1 MFGLKIFVRVQT
13 FWRGPPVP
21 PHNFCHPGGATYRR
35 HLSCRKSEKMSSR
48 PDWGAA
54 SLLNLF
60 KRYFQQEYFL
70 KEWILHTLDSP
81 NCWYFSFSSFTT
93 LTSLL
98 KLWQPLQIRFD
109 ISMDENEKLYF
120 DFFCRGKMGRHVQ
133 ADDAAGHDIERLSIL
148 RHIVCT
154 NRRYYAKE
162 NTLKIKFRNL

>member
-1 MFGLKIFVRVQT
+1 MHLWVTPLFLTVVCFVGQHIVATWVVGSRKRWAAAQT
-13 FWRGPPVP
+13 GEQPV
-21 PHNFCHPGGATYRR
+21 
-35 HLSCRKSEKMSSR
+35 SSTF
-48 PDWGAA
+48 
-54 SLLNLF
+54 L

-81 NCWYFSFSSFTT
+81 NCWYFSFSSFKT

-109 ISMDENEKLYF
+109 ISMDENVKLYF
-120 DFFCRGKMGRHVQ
+120 DFFFCRGKIGRHVQ

-148 RHIVCT
+148 WHIVCT

-162 NTLKIKFRNL
+162 NTLKTKFRNL

>member
-1 MFGLKIFVRVQT
+1 MFRLKLF
-13 FWRGPPVP
+13 GGGP

-81 NCWYFSFSSFTT
+81 DCWYFSFSSFKT

-120 DFFCRGKMGRHVQ
+120 DFFLQRQDGKACASRWCGWTWYWKIVNLVTHCVHQ
-133 ADDAAGHDIERLSIL
+133 QTLL
-148 RHIVCT
+148 RQREHFEDTI
-154 NRRYYAKE
+154 
-162 NTLKIKFRNL
+162 

>member
-1 MFGLKIFVRVQT
+1 MLSLNFLSESELFGGGLPCPRTTSATLVVLHIVATWVVGSRKRWAAAQT
-13 FWRGPPVP
+13 GEQPV
-21 PHNFCHPGGATYRR
+21 
-35 HLSCRKSEKMSSR
+35 SST
-48 PDWGAA
+48 
-54 SLLNLF
+54 
-60 KRYFQQEYFL
+60 FL
-70 KEWILHTLDSP
+70 KDIFNKNIFWKNESCTPLIL

-109 ISMDENEKLYF
+109 ISMNENEKLYF